1 MATAWRNPGCLPM
14 IPGCWPDPSA
24 WNSPEVANPSSVA
37 VVPVG
42 HADNMRAD
50 DFTLAGFHVTS
61 PDSCSTRRSLFLR
74 AGKRCAGLSIA
85 SLLLCAAPAIVM
97 AAPEQLECGDY
108 MNDAAALKTAPHGAK
123 RSSPRLLTV
132 NYQGGTK
139 RFTDQPP
146 YQEAF
151 AGAHWYYCGYVPAL
165 RAHLIGKNEDSL
177 FSGVLLLDDTG
188 QLIDAGQRVYPSPDG
203 TWFLA
208 ERQESGE
215 DGSRWRVAERSGKT
229 RWDGYAG
236 ILRQVTEKPGSAP
249 VDYVTASFENPHWTG
264 SGLQATVVCGDQQ
277 VNGVASFVS
286 VGGKWQWQADR
297 ECKPAP

>member
-1 MATAWRNPGCLPM
+1 MT
-14 IPGCWPDPSA
+14 
-24 WNSPEVANPSSVA
+24 
-37 VVPVG
+37 
-42 HADNMRAD
+42 
-50 DFTLAGFHVTS
+50 
-61 PDSCSTRRSLFLR
+61 TRRSLFLL
-74 AGKRCAGLSIA
+74 AGKRRAGLLIA
-85 SLLLCAAPAIVM
+85 SMVLCAAPTIAM
-97 AAPEQLECGDY
+97 AAPEQVECGDY
-108 MNDAAALKTAPHGAK
+108 MNDAAAVKTAPHGAT

-139 RFTDQPP
+139 RFADKPP
-146 YQEAF
+146 YQEAL
-151 AGAHWYYCGYVPAL
+151 AGVHWYYCGYVPAL

-215 DGSRWRVAERSGKT
+215 DGSRWLVADRSGKT

-236 ILRQVTEKPGSAP
+236 ILSRKSETPGGEP
-249 VDYVTASFENPHWTG
+249 MDYVTASFESPQWTG
-264 SGLQATVVCGDQQ
+264 GVLQAKVVCGDLQA
-277 VNGVASFVS
+277 NGVASFVS